1 MDVRRIEYFLAVAD
15 TLSFTRAA
23 AQLHISHQA
32 LSKQIQQL
40 EGELGAKLLERSTTR
55 VALTPAG
62 EKLSETFRP
71 LLRALVYGYSE
82 VLEFIDR
89 SNSTL
94 RVGYF
99 SGLSYSRIIRPVI
112 EKLAEDVPGS
122 RVSLQAADIN
132 AVAGLLE
139 QDKIDLA
146 VIPSFGEQSWKGF
159 TCLTVYNS
167 PQFVIVSENHPW
179 YGLEKLTREDLE
191 SGTLLTYSDR
201 EEAPLPELKKLQR
214 MPVENFDTYMGVLR
228 QGEAFGVVGDTYSRR
243 EGNYR
248 LFPLP
253 PELDADAPVYAIFKK
268 AHPLHSQMLSLKGLR
283 EQRTGR

>member
-1 MDVRRIEYFLAVAD
+1 MDIRRIEYFLAVAD
-15 TLSFTRAA
+15 TLSFTKAA

-32 LSKQIQQL
+32 LSRQIQLL
-40 EGELGAKLLERSTTR
+40 ESELGGKLLERSTTH
-55 VALTPAG
+55 VALTEAG

-89 SNSTL
+89 SNSTI
-94 RVGYF
+94 RIGYF

-112 EKLAEDVPGS
+112 RRLEEETEGC

-132 AVAGLLE
+132 AIEDLLE
-139 QDKIDLA
+139 QDRIDLA
-146 VIPSFGEQSWKGF
+146 VVPSFGEQNWKNF
-159 TCLTVYNS
+159 TCPTVYNS

-179 YGLEKLTREDLE
+179 YSLEKLTRELLE
-191 SGTLLTYSDR
+191 TGTLLTYTGR
-201 EEAPLPELKKLQR
+201 MNAPLPELTKLRR

-228 QGEAFGVVGDTYSRR
+228 QGEVFGVVGDTYSRR
-243 EGNYR
+243 EGDCR

-253 PELDADAPVYAIFKK
+253 PELSADAPVYAIFKK
-268 AHPLHSQMLSLKGLR
+268 SHPLRSQMLALR
-283 EQRTGR
+283 TLAN

>member
-15 TLSFTRAA
+15 TLSFTKAA

-32 LSKQIQQL
+32 LSKQIQLL

-89 SNSTL
+89 SSSTL

-112 EKLAEDVPGS
+112 ERLEEDVPGS

-132 AVAGLLE
+132 AVEGLLE

-146 VIPSFGEQSWKGF
+146 VVPSFGEQSWKGL
-159 TCLTVYNS
+159 TCLTVYSS
-167 PQFVIVSENHPW
+167 PQYIIVSENHPW
-179 YGLEKLTREDLE
+179 YALEKLTRELIE
-191 SGTLLTYSDR
+191 SGTLLTYADR
-201 EEAPLPELKKLQR
+201 VHAPLPELQNLR
-214 MPVENFDTYMGVLR
+214 RIPVENFDTYMGVLR
-228 QGEAFGVVGDTYSRR
+228 QGEVFGVVGDTYSRR
-243 EGNYR
+243 EGECK

-253 PELDADAPVYAIFKK
+253 PELAADAPVFALFKK
-268 AHPLHSQMLSLKGLR
+268 AHPLRSQMLSLRGMGKK
-283 EQRTGR
+283 

>member
-1 MDVRRIEYFLAVAD
+1 MDLRKIEYFLAVAD
-15 TLSFTRAA
+15 TLSFTKAA

-32 LSKQIQQL
+32 LSKQIQLL
-40 EGELGAKLLERSTTR
+40 ESEMGGKLLERSTTR

-89 SNSTL
+89 SSSTL

-112 EKLAEDVPGS
+112 RRLEEETDGS
-122 RVSLQAADIN
+122 HVRLQAADIN
-132 AVAGLLE
+132 AVEDLLE

-146 VIPSFGEQSWKGF
+146 VIPSFGEQSWKNF
-159 TCLTVYNS
+159 TCLTVYSS
-167 PQFVIVSENHPW
+167 PQFIIVSENHPW
-179 YGLEKLTREDLE
+179 YPLEKLTRETIE
-191 SGTLLTYSDR
+191 SGTLLTYTGR
-201 EEAPLPELKKLQR
+201 MNAPLPELTKLRR

-228 QGEAFGVVGDTYSRR
+228 QGEVFGVVGDTYSRR
-243 EGNYR
+243 EEDCK

-253 PELDADAPVYAIFKK
+253 PELAADAPVFAIFKK
-268 AHPLHSQMLSLKGLR
+268 AHPLRSQMLALRGL
-283 EQRTGR
+283 GK